1 MTKTPEETP
10 TKVANA
16 IKVIAAERA
25 CNADDIALI
34 LKSCNNQIE
43 GVCVRVRIARYE
55 QAGYSGWLA
64 INLKDGSPTELRVN
78 PEVRG
83 GIIALPESRNPLREY
98 LKRYY
103 LRKKDGNS

>member
-16 IKVIAAERA
+16 IKVIADEVG
-25 CNADDIALI
+25 CTTDDLALAVVSW
-34 LKSCNNQIE
+34 KNQIE
-43 GVCVRVRIARYE
+43 GECVLVRIARYE
-55 QAGYSGWLA
+55 ETGYSGWLA

-103 LRKKDGNS
+103 LRKKDGDS